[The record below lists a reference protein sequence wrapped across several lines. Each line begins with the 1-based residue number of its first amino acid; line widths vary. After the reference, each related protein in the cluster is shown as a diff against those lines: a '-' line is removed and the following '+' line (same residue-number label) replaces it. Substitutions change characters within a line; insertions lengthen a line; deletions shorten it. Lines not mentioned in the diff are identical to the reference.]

1 MPEPLKLHTLGASSQ
16 LSVLTGDVKLKLKLC
31 GN

>member
-1 MPEPLKLHTLGASSQ
+1 MPEPLKLHTLGVSSQ
-16 LSVLTGDVKLKLKLC
+16 FSVLTGDVKLKLKLG